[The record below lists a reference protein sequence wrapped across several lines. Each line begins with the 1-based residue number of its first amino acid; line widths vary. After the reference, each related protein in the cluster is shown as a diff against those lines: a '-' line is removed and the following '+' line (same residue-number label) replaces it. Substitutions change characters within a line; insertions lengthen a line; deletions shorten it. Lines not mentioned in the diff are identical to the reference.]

1 MERQLDKKRWKRTN
15 EPSPA
20 SYAYKKDVLAKERS
34 SQSYSFFKKPRET
47 IAVETAKQK
56 KNIPASNK
64 YTYTEASVYK
74 PMRKF

>member
-47 IAVETAKQK
+47 IAVETAK
-56 KNIPASNK
+56 
-64 YTYTEASVYK
+64 
-74 PMRKF
+74 